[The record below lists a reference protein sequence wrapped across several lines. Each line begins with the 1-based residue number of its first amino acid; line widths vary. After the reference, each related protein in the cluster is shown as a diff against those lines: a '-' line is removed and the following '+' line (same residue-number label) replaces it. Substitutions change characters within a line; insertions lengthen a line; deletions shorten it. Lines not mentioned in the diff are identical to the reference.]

1 MKKNFMQ
8 KMIFPYDLND
18 IQLRST
24 QVWNCY
30 LNGFDLNVRW
40 NKVVCT
46 YKLLQG
52 ERMWKV
58 QTE

>member
-1 MKKNFMQ
+1 MQ

-18 IQLRST
+18 IQLRCT

-30 LNGFDLNVRW
+30 LNGFDPNVRW

-52 ERMWKV
+52 ERMWKM